1 MRSSRQRRSLIA
13 HLEMSPQPGTG
24 SNVATELLDPF
35 AALQECGGRHVQQ
48 RQQPPAEA
56 AAIQVS
62 HISML
67 LRRDMLII
75 FDDEAV

>member
-1 MRSSRQRRSLIA
+1 M
-13 HLEMSPQPGTG
+13 
-24 SNVATELLDPF
+24 ATELPDPF
-35 AALQECGGRHVQQ
+35 TALQECGGRHVQQ

-62 HISML
+62 LVSML
-67 LRRDMLII
+67 LRRDVLII